1 MANAYVIDHRNLA
14 LDELRSAIKKTAP
27 QYYFEDNVRSTIRN
41 CVYNIER
48 DCRTLAPILLQDVL
62 LQKDGVILSQSDTND
77 ELIKREQRIVDE
89 SNEDVFK
96 QGGKKRKTLELF
108 HFVLETAWENDD
120 EISLDEKH
128 LIERIKERLRI
139 TDNEYRI
146 IEATLGK
153 FPNPGNRIHTLT
165 EIETVRRDLQSKGLI
180 FPMRDSDG
188 TNFDVIPEELG
199 ETLRSVFGIEIRR
212 HGFVE
217 LTKHRFVKRK
227 AYLTEILEKCDIEL
241 EGGITVDGLR
251 ELVLEQV
258 QPTILLGGLSPRDG
272 LDIETLRKWCN
283 DLRLTVSGSKAELIS
298 KIVSYYDGLHETKE
312 DIKDEREIWYS
323 YYKDFAGRNLKF
335 LREQQ
340 LIQKDLETE
349 KKFEGATD
357 YIFEKLLR
365 HKPLSMIGSNHPDG
379 AVSFQN
385 RVIYWDNKSKEQPVS
400 LKEHL
405 KQFDGYIRDAEKVV
419 AAFLVIGPDFTPDS
433 SSLAMQYQVENGTT
447 ITLMSAEELKALAD
461 EWNTKGG
468 GKTDEPFPLGY
479 LIQPGRFNRAL
490 LPEF

>member
-1 MANAYVIDHRNLA
+1 M
-14 LDELRSAIKKTAP
+14 
-27 QYYFEDNVRSTIRN
+27 
-41 CVYNIER
+41 
-48 DCRTLAPILLQDVL
+48 
-62 LQKDGVILSQSDTND
+62 
-77 ELIKREQRIVDE
+77 
-89 SNEDVFK
+89 
-96 QGGKKRKTLELF
+96 
-108 HFVLETAWENDD
+108 
-120 EISLDEKH
+120 
-128 LIERIKERLRI
+128 
-139 TDNEYRI
+139 
-146 IEATLGK
+146 
-153 FPNPGNRIHTLT
+153 
-165 EIETVRRDLQSKGLI
+165 
-180 FPMRDSDG
+180 
-188 TNFDVIPEELG
+188 
-199 ETLRSVFGIEIRR
+199 
-212 HGFVE
+212 
-217 LTKHRFVKRK
+217 
-227 AYLTEILEKCDIEL
+227 
-241 EGGITVDGLR
+241 
-251 ELVLEQV
+251 
-258 QPTILLGGLSPRDG
+258 
-272 LDIETLRKWCN
+272 
-283 DLRLTVSGSKAELIS
+283 
-298 KIVSYYDGLHETKE
+298 SYYDGLHETKE

-433 SSLAMQYQVENGTT
+433 SSLAMQHQVENGTT

>member
-1 MANAYVIDHRNLA
+1 MKLARVVDSILTITELRRVANAYVIDHRNLA

-62 LQKDGVILSQSDTND
+62 LQKDGFILSQSDTND
-77 ELIKREQRIVDE
+77 ELIKWEQRIVDE

-96 QGGKKRKTLELF
+96 KGGKKRKTLELF

-217 LTKHRFVKRK
+217 L
-227 AYLTEILEKCDIEL
+227 
-241 EGGITVDGLR
+241 
-251 ELVLEQV
+251 
-258 QPTILLGGLSPRDG
+258 
-272 LDIETLRKWCN
+272 
-283 DLRLTVSGSKAELIS
+283 
-298 KIVSYYDGLHETKE
+298 
-312 DIKDEREIWYS
+312 
-323 YYKDFAGRNLKF
+323 
-335 LREQQ
+335 
-340 LIQKDLETE
+340 
-349 KKFEGATD
+349 
-357 YIFEKLLR
+357 
-365 HKPLSMIGSNHPDG
+365 
-379 AVSFQN
+379 
-385 RVIYWDNKSKEQPVS
+385 
-400 LKEHL
+400 
-405 KQFDGYIRDAEKVV
+405 
-419 AAFLVIGPDFTPDS
+419 
-433 SSLAMQYQVENGTT
+433 
-447 ITLMSAEELKALAD
+447 
-461 EWNTKGG
+461 
-468 GKTDEPFPLGY
+468 
-479 LIQPGRFNRAL
+479 
-490 LPEF
+490 LPPPI